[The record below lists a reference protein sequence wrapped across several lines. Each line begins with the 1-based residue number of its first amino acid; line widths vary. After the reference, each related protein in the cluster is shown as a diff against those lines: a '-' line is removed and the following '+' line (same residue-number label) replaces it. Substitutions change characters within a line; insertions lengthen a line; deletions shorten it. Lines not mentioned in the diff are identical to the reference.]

1 MRVSRRRFCQDLVY
15 VGFGSYLAFATGACR
30 RRRPDDV
37 SPSPPDEPGFCTP
50 AEYLTL
56 AAACERLFP
65 RDDDPGAVDLNVPR
79 YVDRQ
84 LVSDDFSGWQES
96 FRVHLV
102 DLDADAQSHHQRP
115 FAQLKPEEQDAVIE
129 GWASGPRER
138 QSFMRRL
145 MHLTLE
151 GVFGDPSYGGN
162 RDGKGWALVGFE
174 PSEPRPGEPHRMVGK
189 ST

>member
-1 MRVSRRRFCQDLVY
+1 MRLSRRCFCQELVY
-15 VGFGSYLAFATGACR
+15 VGFGSYLALATGACR
-30 RRRPDDV
+30 RRPREA
-37 SPSPPDEPGFCTP
+37 SPSPAEDPAFCTA

-65 RDDDPGAVDLNVPR
+65 RDDDPGAIDLDAPR

-96 FRVHLV
+96 FRTHLA
-102 DLDADAQSHHQRP
+102 DLDTDAQSQHQHA
-115 FAQLKPEEQDAVIE
+115 FAQLSPAEQDALIA
-129 GWASGPRER
+129 GWADGPRER
-138 QSFMRRL
+138 QTFVRRL
-145 MHLTLE
+145 MQLTLE

-174 PSEPRPGEPHRMVGK
+174 PSEPRPGEHHHLMRK
-189 ST
+189 TQ